1 MRNGMIKIDDIIELH
16 TNRETERLSFAT
28 RYLVQI
34 NFTFD
39 LTVVS
44 NGFSGTS
51 HFCVRRDQIEK
62 MCSDL
67 STMKQEMSGNTTLED
82 NDSDASIIF
91 QMKSHGQVIVYGQVG
106 GSHEENYLKF
116 SFQTDQ
122 TCIEPLLTDFHKLLK
137 NEEPTNLYEAI
148 DLILWNDWDPIGIN
162 DIAPRDEYQ
171 GYTLTIFKLKTNGA
185 DSETIAMTLHNIETE
200 TIGVVGNFD
209 RCRQV
214 ADKVIKL

>member
-1 MRNGMIKIDDIIELH
+1 MIKIDNIIELK
-16 TNRETERLSFAT
+16 TNRSTERLSFAT

-39 LTVVS
+39 LTVSS

-62 MCSDL
+62 ICSDL
-67 STMKQEMSGNTTLED
+67 TTMKHSLFGNTILED
-82 NDSDASIIF
+82 NDSDASVNF
-91 QMKSHGQVIVYGQVG
+91 QIQSNGHVLVYGQVG

-116 SFQTDQ
+116 KFQTHQ
-122 TCIEPLLTDFHKLLK
+122 NCIEPLVTDFHKLLK
-137 NEEPTNLYEAI
+137 YEEPTNLYEAI

-171 GYTLTIFKLKTNGA
+171 GYTPTIFRLKTSGA
-185 DSETIAMTLHNIETE
+185 DKEAIAKTLHEIETV
-200 TIGVVGNFD
+200 TIGVVGD
-209 RCRQV
+209 IEHCRQV
-214 ADKVIKL
+214 AVKIISLK